1 VLGFGVGGGFELD
14 ASGCQTRTV
23 EDHLALGRRLIA
35 LAEAGTFDRSLLV
48 VTELVAA
55 QSLLVLI
62 SGAEGGEVE
71 LQLRASADALLPGL
85 DEHGL
90 ASLSG
95 HAEIGRQAGMQVAI
109 IRQGTSTPLF
119 SARRIRRRLI
129 GRAVF
134 RMDVGGGGADNAAP
148 EEQDE
153 LALALPHLE

>member
-1 VLGFGVGGGFELD
+1 
-14 ASGCQTRTV
+14 
-23 EDHLALGRRLIA
+23 
-35 LAEAGTFDRSLLV
+35 
-48 VTELVAA
+48 
-55 QSLLVLI
+55 
-62 SGAEGGEVE
+62 
-71 LQLRASADALLPGL
+71 
-85 DEHGL
+85 
-90 ASLSG
+90 
-95 HAEIGRQAGMQVAI
+95 MQVAI